1 MVFFIDSD
9 IKIVILLFFFFQL
22 RLLIQFYPKFKFSAV
37 VMFDGEFQTKENR
50 IDIVRKFT
58 FH

>member
-9 IKIVILLFFFFQL
+9 IKIVILLFFFQL